1 MLKLKSILAS
11 VMVFVCCT
19 GFVSAEAYYEIN
31 AEGGVIYH
39 EDPEECEE
47 FDIDTSVPDDYINSL
62 DDPERIKL
70 LMIIFHSPGIS
81 SGSLDKYDIP
91 VKTDE
96 EILSDAKALASLP
109 IEELRK
115 EAERTK
121 EQSKKYQREATEYY
135 EQHKIENRRQLDEA
149 MRISLEDALEHLE
162 DPMGVK
168 YYYTLQ
174 GVMNN
179 PRTGKTDVWIKSRVE
194 WGVSGN
200 EVIGITPHTTTGKNS
215 YYTWNGGIDGDQYLS
230 GGRGYV
236 NKSRAFFIT
245 ESEDDAWEVF
255 VNGVFN
261 HTSTPISKDE
271 GYRQY

>member
-39 EDPEECEE
+39 EDPAECEE
-47 FDIDTSVPDDYINSL
+47 FDVDTSYLDNYIKSL
-62 DDPERIKL
+62 GDPERID
-70 LMIIFHSPGIS
+70 LMMKIFHLPTKVVHGVEEMTPPKSEEEV
-81 SGSLDKYDIP
+81 L
-91 VKTDE
+91 KTAQE
-96 EILSDAKALASLP
+96 YAQKP
-109 IEELRK
+109 IEELRVEAREMEENFRKMGEECARKSKIYEEQQRK
-115 EAERTK
+115 ELEKAI
-121 EQSKKYQREATEYY
+121 KK
-135 EQHKIENRRQLDEA
+135 
-149 MRISLEDALEHLE
+149 SLEHSLDNINTLSRN
-162 DPMGVK
+162 K
-168 YYYTLQ
+168 YSYTLH
-174 GVMNN
+174 GAMSNN
-179 PRTGKTDVWIKSRVE
+179 NTRSEDVWITSRVE

-236 NKSRAFFIT
+236 NKSGAFFIT
-245 ESEDDAWEVF
+245 DSEDDAWEVF
-255 VNGVFN
+255 VSGVFN
-261 HTSTPISKDE
+261 HTSTPVSKDE